1 MIFVLYKL
9 SMYDNLQGVW
19 SEEDSCVSALSM
31 DLDNLISAQHPLEQ
45 VLERTATCLGKRG
58 SQVSQGGGEGEGE
71 EEGDTGSE
79 MDDGEEDDDDD
90 DAYYGEDIDADAM
103 DVGPSQA
110 R

>member
-1 MIFVLYKL
+1 
-9 SMYDNLQGVW
+9 
-19 SEEDSCVSALSM
+19 M

-58 SQVSQGGGEGEGE
+58 SQVSQGKEGE

-79 MDDGEEDDDDD
+79 MDNGEEDDDDD

-110 R
+110 T